1 MSDLGT
7 ILEREMEEIRP
18 AGFTIADVAV
28 RRDRRRRDQ
37 RLGTALLV
45 LVIAVAVVGGLL
57 EAFGHFRSKV
67 PVEPGLVLNGRIAFV
82 SPGGSGPD
90 DRIYTVAPDGSDLR
104 QLLDMRAEYPAW
116 SPDGSRVAFD
126 DGSTIA
132 IRDWSSADGH
142 IYIVNADGTGL
153 TRATG
158 GEGAEFTPAWSP
170 DGAHIA
176 VAARGQDSS
185 PPGIFVLD
193 VATGQMHPITANPY
207 SGYLDKEPDYSPDG
221 TQIVFV
227 RDRELVEAGAS
238 RDREALFIV
247 NVDGSGLRRL
257 TPWAEGVGT
266 PSWSPDGSIVVFRR
280 GIVGQPPDGLSQI
293 FVIGADGRGGMRQL
307 TFGSKA
313 SSFWPSW
320 SPEGD
325 RIIFTRWDFAFVDQ
339 GGGFE
344 LRSMHPDGSGT
355 RPILQSDVG
364 RNEASW
370 GTHA

>member
-7 ILEREMEEIRP
+7 LLEREMQEIRP
-18 AGFTIADVAV
+18 AGFTIADVAD
-28 RRDRRRRDQ
+28 RRERRRRDQ

-67 PVEPGLVLNGRIAFV
+67 PVEPGLIRNGRIAFV

-132 IRDWSSADGH
+132 IRDWSNADGH

-176 VAARGQDSS
+176 VAARGQAGS

-193 VATGQMHPITANPY
+193 LATGQMHPITANPY

-227 RDRELVEAGAS
+227 RDRQLVEAGAS

-247 NVDGSGLRRL
+247 NVDGSGLRQL
-257 TPWAEGVGT
+257 TPWAAGVGT
-266 PSWSPDGSIVVFRR
+266 PSWSPDGSMVVFRG
-280 GIVGQPPDGLSQI
+280 GIVGQPPDGPSQI
-293 FVIGADGRGGMRQL
+293 FAIGADGRSMRQL

-344 LRSMHPDGSGT
+344 LRSMDPDGSGT